1 MRARPPSLL
10 SAFLPLL
17 VSLAALAGFIAGT
30 LRGRVGSS
38 DAEKVGLALSF
49 IEQRYYGEVS
59 SEQLLD
65 AAIESMVRELDDPYS
80 QYLTA
85 EDFREF
91 NQTQL
96 KGEFGGVGIV
106 VALDRDSGFLN
117 VETPVEGSPA
127 FEADI
132 LPGDVIRKVDGQS
145 VKGKSLREIVRE
157 IKGPPGTPVRLT
169 VFREKKGEFDVTLT
183 RAIIH
188 IEAVRSRMLDD
199 DGTAYIRITDFTEM
213 MPQFDAQ
220 AQELLGKGM
229 KALVIDL
236 RFNGGGLLNQCVE
249 LADRFLPG
257 GVIVSTRGRTPDDN
271 RTFEAKAGDDLP
283 EVPLVVLVNEA
294 TASASEIFA
303 AAIQDHGRGMLVGT
317 RTFGKGSVQTPL
329 GLPDGSSIKLTTARY
344 FTPKGRNIHRD
355 KDRKDYGIE
364 PDLLIQMSDEE
375 YINLGR
381 AWSGERVV
389 KGERPPPPEGFV
401 DHQLEAALQVLRALR
416 EKRKP
421 DVKPRLLE
429 PEPEPEKPAP
439 VGGGR
444 EEPR

>member
-10 SAFLPLL
+10 SAFMPLL

-30 LRGRVGSS
+30 LRARVGSN
-38 DAEKVGLALSF
+38 DAEKVGIALDF
-49 IEQRYYGEVS
+49 IERRYYGEVAP
-59 SEQLLD
+59 EKLVD
-65 AAIESMVRELDDPYS
+65 AAIESMVRELEDPYS

-85 EDFREF
+85 EDFRDF

-106 VALDRDSGFLN
+106 VALDRESGFLN

-132 LPGDVIRKVDGQS
+132 LPGDVIRKVDGNT

-169 VFREKKGEFDVTLT
+169 VFREKKGEFEVTLT
-183 RAIIH
+183 RAIIT

-199 DGTAYIRITDFTEM
+199 DGTAYVRITDFTEM
-213 MPQFDAQ
+213 MPQFDAHVG
-220 AQELLGKGM
+220 ELLEKGM
-229 KALVIDL
+229 KAMVLDL
-236 RFNGGGLLNQCVE
+236 RFNGGGLLNQCVA
-249 LADRFLPG
+249 LADRFLPD
-257 GVIVSTRGRTPDDN
+257 GVIVSTRGRTADDN
-271 RTFEAKAGDDLP
+271 RKFEAEAGNDLP
-283 EVPLVVLVNEA
+283 GIPLVVLVNEA

-303 AAIQDHGRGMLVGT
+303 AAIQDHGRGVLVGT

-355 KDRKDYGIE
+355 GERKDFGIE
-364 PDLLIQMSDEE
+364 PDYIIQMSDEE
-375 YINLGR
+375 YVDLGR
-381 AWSGERVV
+381 AWSAERVV

-401 DHQLEAALQVLRALR
+401 DHQLQAGLEVLRALR
-416 EKRKP
+416 EKREP
-421 DVKPRLLE
+421 DVKPRILE
-429 PEPEPEKPAP
+429 ETPEPAAD
-439 VGGGR
+439 GG